1 MNTEK
6 VEKKLMKEFGR
17 LIRALRLEQ
26 NMSIEEF
33 AYALGVDRTTV
44 DRLENGR
51 NSPNFFTFTRLHMK
65 GKMDINSLLK
75 KAAEN
80 TGYLEEIMKE
90 NETKDNEIE

>member
-1 MNTEK
+1 
-6 VEKKLMKEFGR
+6 MKEFGR

-26 NMSIEEF
+26 DMSIEEF
-33 AYALGVDRTTV
+33 AHVLGVDRTTV

-51 NSPNFFTFTRLHMK
+51 NLPNYFTFTRLHIK

-80 TGYLEEIMKE
+80 TNYLDEIMKE
-90 NETKDNEIE
+90 NEEIDNENE